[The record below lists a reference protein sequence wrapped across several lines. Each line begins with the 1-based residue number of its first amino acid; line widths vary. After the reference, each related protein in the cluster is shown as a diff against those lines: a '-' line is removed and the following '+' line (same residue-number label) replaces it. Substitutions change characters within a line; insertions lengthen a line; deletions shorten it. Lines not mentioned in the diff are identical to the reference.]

1 MTEKQEHLLQLF
13 QELDE
18 ICKENNLRYVMAGGT
33 AIGVVRNEGFIPWDD
48 DVDVYMP
55 RDDWNKLVEL
65 SRTALP
71 EHRALQCVDV
81 DRSYTNTF
89 PRYASTDSC
98 ALHKHQI
105 IGDDTAGEIIDVL
118 TLDPIPA
125 DDKEYEKYRTH
136 MMIYSE
142 LVNIAVVFGARW
154 EIPVSK
160 YLRYLFS
167 YTFLGKDRTLKK
179 LEKIMFS
186 YKEEDCPRYAMRW
199 GGCPF
204 LFDKDMM
211 FPVKYMNFEGI
222 KVMVPH
228 RMSDYLIWHYGDE
241 WSYIPPHGERE
252 SHDAITVE
260 GISYQELREDYL
272 PGIKKGKL
280 RRDSVWRKIYYL
292 ATAKRTHRLSHK
304 RDLLRAKSTV
314 MDLYARIRE
323 CGHGVKELVQERDFK
338 TLNHIFEKYFQVQL
352 SAGFIGRED
361 FSNIYPFYH
370 PTLLEI
376 DDDTFTAAMLTLV
389 YTERVGKAF
398 RMLQVR
404 ENLDHLNPEM
414 KKLQEDILL
423 FRKGVSHYEF
433 KEMEEAEKIADEL
446 LERYPEVPG
455 FMKFKSRFLMERARK
470 DGYPVEA
477 ELFIEEALRIFPE
490 DGYFLKYRGE
500 ILWIKGR
507 CADALAVFA
516 DAREKTNNGITQLEL
531 DKFLKPYSKQTVDT
545 CYMLLNNREKQGALE
560 LMKLWH
566 RLLPED
572 EQVTE
577 AFYVARVSAARTR
590 HEMEETIG
598 EIMERLDLAR
608 ESPDKRG
615 DVTENVDIYKKA
627 LTKAWE
633 RLGYPGELA
642 KLRTEILYTQE
653 PGELEWLSEKVK
665 DCQIHK
671 DKRAEVYK
679 VLGDA
684 RKKQGQT
691 GQAFENY
698 RKSVEYASDHAYVK
712 TELSRI
718 FFNDLYEGDKKARTY
733 AAKTDAAEYLNQWL
747 DKYES
752 PEALRKLTEKLL

>member
-18 ICKENNLRYVMAGGT
+18 ICKENNLRYVMSGGT

-470 DGYPVEA
+470 DGYPGEA

>member
-338 TLNHIFEKYFQVQL
+338 TLNHILEKYFQVQL

-470 DGYPVEA
+470 DGYPGEA

-577 AFYVARVSAARTR
+577 AFYVAHVSAARTR

>member
-470 DGYPVEA
+470 DGYPGEA

-590 HEMEETIG
+590 HEMEETVG

>member
-470 DGYPVEA
+470 DGYPGEA

-577 AFYVARVSAARTR
+577 AFYVARVSVARTR

>member
-470 DGYPVEA
+470 DGYPGEA

-572 EQVTE
+572 ELVTE

-590 HEMEETIG
+590 HEMEETVG

>member
-1 MTEKQEHLLQLF
+1 
-13 QELDE
+13 
-18 ICKENNLRYVMAGGT
+18 
-33 AIGVVRNEGFIPWDD
+33 
-48 DVDVYMP
+48 
-55 RDDWNKLVEL
+55 
-65 SRTALP
+65 
-71 EHRALQCVDV
+71 
-81 DRSYTNTF
+81 
-89 PRYASTDSC
+89 
-98 ALHKHQI
+98 
-105 IGDDTAGEIIDVL
+105 
-118 TLDPIPA
+118 
-125 DDKEYEKYRTH
+125 
-136 MMIYSE
+136 
-142 LVNIAVVFGARW
+142 
-154 EIPVSK
+154 
-160 YLRYLFS
+160 
-167 YTFLGKDRTLKK
+167 
-179 LEKIMFS
+179 
-186 YKEEDCPRYAMRW
+186 
-199 GGCPF
+199 
-204 LFDKDMM
+204 
-211 FPVKYMNFEGI
+211 
-222 KVMVPH
+222 
-228 RMSDYLIWHYGDE
+228 
-241 WSYIPPHGERE
+241 
-252 SHDAITVE
+252 
-260 GISYQELREDYL
+260 
-272 PGIKKGKL
+272 
-280 RRDSVWRKIYYL
+280 
-292 ATAKRTHRLSHK
+292 
-304 RDLLRAKSTV
+304 
-314 MDLYARIRE
+314 
-323 CGHGVKELVQERDFK
+323 
-338 TLNHIFEKYFQVQL
+338 
-352 SAGFIGRED
+352 
-361 FSNIYPFYH
+361 
-370 PTLLEI
+370 
-376 DDDTFTAAMLTLV
+376 
-389 YTERVGKAF
+389 
-398 RMLQVR
+398 
-404 ENLDHLNPEM
+404 
-414 KKLQEDILL
+414 
-423 FRKGVSHYEF
+423 
-433 KEMEEAEKIADEL
+433 
-446 LERYPEVPG
+446 
-455 FMKFKSRFLMERARK
+455 MKFKSRFLMERARK
-470 DGYPVEA
+470 DGYPGEA

-679 VLGDA
+679 VLGDT

>member
-338 TLNHIFEKYFQVQL
+338 TLNHIFEKYFQEQL

-470 DGYPVEA
+470 DGYPGEA

-679 VLGDA
+679 VLGDT

>member
-376 DDDTFTAAMLTLV
+376 DADTFTAAMLTLV

-470 DGYPVEA
+470 DGYPGEA

>member
-13 QELDE
+13 RELDE

-55 RDDWNKLVEL
+55 RDDWDKLVKL
-65 SRTALP
+65 SKTVLP

-89 PRYASTDSC
+89 PRYTSTDSC
-98 ALHKHQI
+98 AIHKHQI

-167 YTFLGKDRTLKK
+167 YVFLGKDRTLKK

-204 LFDKDMM
+204 LFDKDMI
-211 FPVKYMNFEGI
+211 FPVKYMDFEGI

-252 SHDAITVE
+252 SHDAVTVE

-280 RRDSVWRKIYYL
+280 RRDSVLRKLYYL

-304 RDLLRAKSTV
+304 RDLLKAKSTV
-314 MDLYARIRE
+314 MDLNVRIRE
-323 CGHGVKELVQERDFK
+323 CGRSIKELAQERDFK
-338 TLNHIFEKYFQVQL
+338 TLNHIFENYFQVQL

-389 YTERVGKAF
+389 YTERVGRAF

-404 ENLDHLNPEM
+404 ENLDHLSPETN
-414 KKLQEDILL
+414 KLKEDILL

-433 KEMEEAEKIADEL
+433 REMEEAEKIADEL
-446 LERYPEVPG
+446 LERYPNVPG

-470 DGYPVEA
+470 DGYPGDAEA
-477 ELFIEEALRIFPE
+477 FIEEALRIFPE

-500 ILWIKGR
+500 ILWMKGR
-507 CADALAVFA
+507 CADALVVFA

-531 DKFLKPYSKQTVDT
+531 DKFLKPYRKQTVDT
-545 CYMLLNNREKQGALE
+545 CYMLLNNREKQEALE
-560 LMKLWH
+560 LMK
-566 RLLPED
+566 
-572 EQVTE
+572 T
-577 AFYVARVSAARTR
+577 F
-590 HEMEETIG
+590 
-598 EIMERLDLAR
+598 
-608 ESPDKRG
+608 
-615 DVTENVDIYKKA
+615 
-627 LTKAWE
+627 
-633 RLGYPGELA
+633 A
-642 KLRTEILYTQE
+642 K
-653 PGELEWLSEKVK
+653 G
-665 DCQIHK
+665 
-671 DKRAEVYK
+671 
-679 VLGDA
+679 
-684 RKKQGQT
+684 
-691 GQAFENY
+691 
-698 RKSVEYASDHAYVK
+698 
-712 TELSRI
+712 
-718 FFNDLYEGDKKARTY
+718 
-733 AAKTDAAEYLNQWL
+733 
-747 DKYES
+747 
-752 PEALRKLTEKLL
+752 

>member
-18 ICKENNLRYVMAGGT
+18 ICKENNLRYVMAGGS

-48 DVDVYMP
+48 DVDIYMP
-55 RDDWNKLVEL
+55 RDDWEKLVEL
-65 SRTALP
+65 SKAVLP
-71 EHRALQCVDV
+71 AHRALQCVDV

-105 IGDDTAGEIIDVL
+105 IGNDTAGEIIDVL

-125 DDKEYEKYRTH
+125 DDREYEKYRTH

-154 EIPVSK
+154 EIPVTK
-160 YLRYLFS
+160 YLRWLLS
-167 YTFLGKDRTLKK
+167 YAFLGRDRTLKK

-186 YKEEDCPRYAMRW
+186 YREEDCPRYAMRW

-211 FPVKYMNFEGI
+211 FPVRYMKFEGI
-222 KVMVPH
+222 DVMVPR

-260 GISYQELREDYL
+260 GISYQELRDDYL
-272 PGIKKGKL
+272 PGINKGKL
-280 RRDSVWRKIYYL
+280 KRSAVLRKLYYL
-292 ATAKRTHRLSHK
+292 ATAKRTHRLTHK

-314 MDLYARIRE
+314 MDLNARIRE
-323 CGHGVKELVQERDFK
+323 CGRSMRELAGERDFG
-338 TLNHIFEKYFQVQL
+338 TLNNIFEGYFQVQL

-361 FSNIYPFYH
+361 FSGIYAFYH

-376 DDDTFTAAMLTLV
+376 DDDTFLAAMLTLV
-389 YTERVGKAF
+389 YTERVGKAY
-398 RMLQVR
+398 RMLQVK
-404 ENLDHLNPEM
+404 ENVDHLTPELE
-414 KKLQEDILL
+414 KLKADILL
-423 FRKGVSHYEF
+423 FRKGVAHYESG
-433 KEMEEAEKIADEL
+433 KTKEAEAIAEEL
-446 LERYPEVPG
+446 LERYPEAPG

-470 DGYPVEA
+470 DGYPGEA
-477 ELFIEEALRIFPE
+477 QEFITGALTLFPE
-490 DGYFLKYRGE
+490 DGYFLKYQGE
-500 ILWIKGR
+500 LLWMKGK
-507 CADALAVFA
+507 CADALEVFA

-531 DKFLKPYSKQTVDT
+531 DKFLKPYRKQTVET
-545 CYMLLNNREKQGALE
+545 CYMLLGNREKQGALR
-560 LMKLWH
+560 LMTLWN

-572 EQVTE
+572 ELVRE
-577 AFYVARVSAARTR
+577 AFYLARVSAAQTR
-590 HEMEETIG
+590 PEMETVVS
-598 EIMERLDLAR
+598 EIMEKLDRAAA
-608 ESPDKRG
+608 SPLDQEE
-615 DVTENVDIYKKA
+615 TPENTAIYKKA
-627 LTKAWE
+627 LTRAWE
-633 RLGYPGELA
+633 RLGFPAELA
-642 KLRTEILYTQE
+642 ALRTEILYTEE
-653 PGELEWLSEKVK
+653 PGELEWMAEKVK
-665 DCQIHK
+665 DCQLRK

-684 RKKQGQT
+684 RRKQGQT
-691 GQAFENY
+691 AQAFENY
-698 RKSVEYASDHAYVK
+698 RKAMECASSRSYVK

-718 FFNDLYEGDKKARTY
+718 FLTDFYEGDQKARIY
-733 AAKTDAAEYLNQWL
+733 AARTDASEYLDQWL
-747 DKYES
+747 GKYGSVEEIRELAKKS
-752 PEALRKLTEKLL
+752 L